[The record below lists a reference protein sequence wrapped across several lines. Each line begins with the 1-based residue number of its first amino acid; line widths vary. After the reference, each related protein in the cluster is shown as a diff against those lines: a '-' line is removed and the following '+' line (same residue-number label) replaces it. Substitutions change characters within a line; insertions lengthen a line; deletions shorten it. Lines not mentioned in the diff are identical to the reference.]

1 MLKWI
6 RKTGEKVKTPNAI
19 DVEIN
24 DFGPSFRDGR
34 AFHSLLH
41 AIDEE
46 AVDPALAHRA
56 TNKERLEAAFKIAE
70 ERFGIPQI
78 LDAEDIDVDKP
89 DEKSVMMYV
98 AEIIKVAEAR
108 LGKSGKVKTDLTDA
122 AIELDRLLTW
132 TAGAEEALKKKH
144 KLKKYTPKDF
154 NDYKIFE
161 NDLDEKEES
170 FQKIAPNC
178 DPDQVKLISSQA
190 QAHFSLFRKS

>member
-46 AVDPALAHRA
+46 AVDPALAHRG

-132 TAGAEEALKKKH
+132 TAGAEEALEKKH
-144 KLKKYTPKDF
+144 KLK
-154 NDYKIFE
+154 NIR
-161 NDLDEKEES
+161 
-170 FQKIAPNC
+170 QKILTIIKSLKMIWTKKKNHFK
-178 DPDQVKLISSQA
+178 KLLQIAIQIKSSS
-190 QAHFSLFRKS
+190 F